1 MIYNTIDFC
10 SNILSNLK
18 FVKGCS
24 VFLASKEA
32 ENTKLDVPSS
42 GDSLLQ
48 LLGLL
53 VLFVIILAACYFVT
67 RWIANISSSTI
78 SASNIKIIETYK
90 ISPNKYVQIIKIAGE
105 YVAIAV
111 AKDNVTFLCKLDEEN
126 INTMPIKPIEL
137 KNFKEVF
144 AKVRNKSTDSD
155 DQVEEEVSEE
165 FNEKNT
171 SDIS

>member
-1 MIYNTIDFC
+1 MIYNTIDYC
-10 SNILSNLK
+10 SDILSNLK
-18 FVKGCS
+18 FVKVCN

-32 ENTKLDVPSS
+32 DDAGLDVPSS
-42 GDSLLQ
+42 EDSLLQ

-67 RWIANISSSTI
+67 RWIANISSNTMC
-78 SASNIKIIETYK
+78 ASNIKIIETYK
-90 ISPNKYVQIIKIAGE
+90 ISPNKYVQIIQIAGE

-111 AKDNVTFLCKLDEEN
+111 AKDSVTFLCKLDEEN
-126 INTMPIKPIEL
+126 INTMPVKPLEF
-137 KNFKEVF
+137 KSFKETF

-165 FNEKNT
+165 VNEKNT
-171 SDIS
+171 SDI